1 MACYPERVSLDDY
14 MGFMP
19 DLTHSEKVHVQFCPK
34 VIVYYSFFHHYR
46 AIPYYKPSG
55 FLVSSP
61 NNILY
66 SVKFILMSRLLNDDF
81 DDDDDDD
88 NDDDISKQRKI

>member
-1 MACYPERVSLDDY
+1 MFSFVRRLLY
-14 MGFMP
+14 
-19 DLTHSEKVHVQFCPK
+19 
-34 VIVYYSFFHHYR
+34 IYSFFHHYR
-46 AIPYYKPSG
+46 AIPYYKPGG

-88 NDDDISKQRKI
+88 DDDDISKQRKI